1 MSAPTDRLSEDD
13 ARWLARTFRV
23 VHARYEAIRERERER
38 EREHHPAEDEHRQ
51 SGDHDA
57 A

>member
-1 MSAPTDRLSEDD
+1 MTRLSEDD

-23 VHARYEAIRERERER
+23 VHTRYEAIRERERER
-38 EREHHPAEDEHRQ
+38 EQEREHRPAEDEPPQ
-51 SGDHDA
+51 SGDNDA